1 MPKPW
6 SKLKT
11 QIEGLWPADLGLG
24 IRCTTYP
31 YNAHGSTV
39 RVSRYWMTLG
49 KVIVWDFP
57 GPFLYDDRKRGGP
70 VEYVH
75 RGYSNGGSVISEL
88 LREYLDRERDRLFEP
103 FEADCWECVDML
115 RAADRRIGRERLE
128 AWSNGLDE
136 AHPAWAVMSRRFG
149 MAPAG

>member
-1 MPKPW
+1 LATI
-6 SKLKT
+6 SS
-11 QIEGLWPADLGLG
+11 GLCRFFAISPSIQNGPRTNLRD
-24 IRCTTYP
+24 
-31 YNAHGSTV
+31 GS
-39 RVSRYWMTLG
+39 
-49 KVIVWDFP
+49 P
-57 GPFLYDDRKRGGP
+57 RGAQTN
-70 VEYVH
+70 

-136 AHPAWAVMSRRFG
+136 AHPAWAVLSRRFG